1 LIYEFYRSE
10 KVIMC
15 EFKIINETD
24 GSQIGE
30 DVLILF
36 YTDDNELV
44 FKDVLGMG
52 EKLES
57 ALILDVNTLNQK
69 CIVLQ
74 HPLIKE
80 FISLI
85 KNITNNKVES
95 EQIENF
101 QRSIEKIKQNI

>member
-1 LIYEFYRSE
+1 
-10 KVIMC
+10 MC

>member
-1 LIYEFYRSE
+1 
-10 KVIMC
+10 MC

-30 DVLILF
+30 DILVLS

-69 CIVLQ
+69 CVVLQ
-74 HPLIKE
+74 HPLVKD
-80 FISLI
+80 FISLLRGL
-85 KNITNNKVES
+85 NDNKVNL

-101 QRSIEKIKQNI
+101 QKKIEKLKENI

>member
-1 LIYEFYRSE
+1 
-10 KVIMC
+10 MC
-15 EFKIINETD
+15 EFKIINGTD

-30 DVLILF
+30 DILVLS

-74 HPLIKE
+74 HPIVKD
-80 FISLI
+80 FISLLRGL
-85 KNITNNKVES
+85 NDNKVNL

-101 QRSIEKIKQNI
+101 QKKIEEIKENI

>member
-1 LIYEFYRSE
+1 
-10 KVIMC
+10 MC

-30 DVLILF
+30 DILVLS
-36 YTDDNELV
+36 YTENNELI

-57 ALILDVNTLNQK
+57 ALILDVNTLNQT

-74 HPLIKE
+74 HPLIRE
-80 FISLI
+80 FLDLIRSMDAQNVYKVKIEELI
-85 KNITNNKVES
+85 KSLEDLKKTL
-95 EQIENF
+95 
-101 QRSIEKIKQNI
+101 